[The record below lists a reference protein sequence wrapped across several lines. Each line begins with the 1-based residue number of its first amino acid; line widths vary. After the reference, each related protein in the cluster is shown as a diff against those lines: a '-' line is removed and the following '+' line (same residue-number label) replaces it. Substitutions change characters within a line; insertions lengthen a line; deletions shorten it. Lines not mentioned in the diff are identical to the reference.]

1 MLKKID
7 LYIIKRYIGTFTVMI
22 LLFIPIGIMVDIAE
36 KIDKFKEKEVPL
48 EAIIDYYFDF
58 TWYFGNLLYPV
69 FLFLA
74 IIWFTS
80 KLANNSEII
89 AILSS
94 GVSFY
99 RYLRPFL
106 IAASIIALVFSSI
119 SIPGRLEGS
128 EPEAMMMY
136 FALWMSS
143 PILI

>member
-7 LYIIKRYIGTFTVMI
+7 LYIIKRYVGTFAVMI
-22 LLFIPIGIMVDIAE
+22 LLFIPIGIMVDVAE

-58 TWYFGNLLYPV
+58 MWYFGNLLYPV

-106 IAASIIALVFSSI
+106 IAASIIALSAFLAGMYIV
-119 SIPGRLEGS
+119 
-128 EPEAMMMY
+128 PEASKG
-136 FALWMSS
+136 FKEFSHK
-143 PILI
+143 